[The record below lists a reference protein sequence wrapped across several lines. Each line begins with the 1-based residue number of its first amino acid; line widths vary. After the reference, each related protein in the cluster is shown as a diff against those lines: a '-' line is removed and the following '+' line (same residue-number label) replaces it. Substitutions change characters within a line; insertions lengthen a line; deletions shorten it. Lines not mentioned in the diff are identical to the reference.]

1 MTDSQKKPQLKM
13 INKLKCNENKLLNDM
28 PELSTQESQQKKKRN
43 RFKNIDWEQVLDYD
57 NLVLNDQVYEAPW
70 MRCTKK
76 RKKLCTSFDKN
87 DSTSNIQGSSFS
99 LTGSNSKIDSISLS
113 HSNELIS
120 PMSSLKIITTAEKN
134 CSGGN
139 KPNVSKQQKKSSEKD
154 NHSSN
159 VANKMKQ
166 GFQQC
171 SKQNGMDNSF
181 DEENLPKGDLKDKP
195 ISNIKQTRQKS
206 QKERELKAQQGE
218 DLTQQNKLITNE
230 TQFSQQK
237 IQSKSGK
244 SNKSNSLKANETSIN
259 TVSKAINTQDE
270 KNKYQDNSSNTN
282 HSSQIKESSLN
293 LLKTQYC
300 KKFLKKSQ
308 NDCSQEPSSEKS
320 RKSTANQEETKKD
333 KCINENLKVALQ
345 TRSQTK
351 RSPTSSR
358 LNEDA
363 LVINQSYDDS
373 DASTRDEDH
382 QDNHI
387 RQPHIKDRSIK
398 NQTQRIT
405 RAGVI
410 SNNDQLLT
418 LKESPQTKQN
428 KKDGENEKFGQTPE
442 KKSKKTQNIKDG
454 SSSKLKNEKE
464 LQQENEESQ
473 KGQQSLKGSKNKQLI
488 GKSSTIQEAGDDNQI
503 DKNKKQKKDN
513 NNNNNQKKNQRANKN
528 QFNLKLDETSN
539 SNQNSSQIELESN
552 SFEQAE
558 LQGQILSLNLNKQT
572 SQASLRGGPQAELNS
587 SVENLYEQSIPNIP
601 NKKSQFSKNIP
612 QNEKT
617 YSTSSL
623 DSEQNLEKI
632 DEELNIEESGFENS
646 NNNAAA
652 IQQLQINQQEI
663 DLDQQQVPHL
673 YIRNQDYATKVG
685 RSYQAV
691 IPELGSYNNQQN
703 HLQRLVTQQKV
714 WGRDW
719 IEEKQQKIIVKCTA
733 TLKQWY
739 GNRRNEEQCIQHLM
753 LLGFDDSKYNQF
765 LEENQDYFYNIYNQ
779 YDAKFIK
786 KKIKKKSLFSC
797 K

>member
-1 MTDSQKKPQLKM
+1 MTDSKKKPQLKM
-13 INKLKCNENKLLNDM
+13 ANKMKCDQNKLVNDI
-28 PELSTQESQQKKKRN
+28 PELSTQESQQKNKRN

-57 NLVLNDQVYEAPW
+57 KLVEDDQVYEAPW

-76 RKKLCTSFDKN
+76 RKKICKSSDKN
-87 DSTSNIQGSSFS
+87 DSTSIIQSSSSNLAGTNSNIQ
-99 LTGSNSKIDSISLS
+99 SISLS
-113 HSNELIS
+113 NLNELIS
-120 PMSSLKIITTAEKN
+120 PVSSLKIITTAENN
-134 CSGGN
+134 CSGEN
-139 KPNVSKQQKKSSEKD
+139 KPNVSKQQKKSFEKD
-154 NHSSN
+154 NHSTN
-159 VANKMKQ
+159 ITNKMKQ
-166 GFQQC
+166 GLQQC
-171 SKQNGMDNSF
+171 SKQNGIDISF
-181 DEENLPKGDLKDKP
+181 NEENLSKGNLKDEP

-218 DLTQQNKLITNE
+218 DLIQQNKLITNE
-230 TQFSQQK
+230 TQLSQQK

-244 SNKSNSLKANETSIN
+244 SNKSSSLKSKETLIN
-259 TVSKAINTQDE
+259 TVSKSINTSD
-270 KNKYQDNSSNTN
+270 KKDKFQDNSSKTAL
-282 HSSQIKESSLN
+282 SSQNEESSVN
-293 LLKTQYC
+293 LLNAQYR
-300 KKFLKKSQ
+300 KKCAKNQQ
-308 NDCSQEPSSEKS
+308 NDSFKEPPSEKS
-320 RKSTANQEETKKD
+320 RKNTDNQEEIKKD
-333 KCINENLKVALQ
+333 KCINENQQVPLQ

-351 RSPTSSR
+351 RSPTSFR

-387 RQPHIKDRSIK
+387 RQSHIKGRSIK
-398 NQTQRIT
+398 NQPQRIT
-405 RAGVI
+405 RAGAI
-410 SNNDQLLT
+410 SSNDQQT
-418 LKESPQTKQN
+418 LKESPLKKLN
-428 KKDGENEKFGQTPE
+428 KRDCETEKSGQSIE
-442 KKSKKTQNIKDG
+442 KRSKKTQNTQVD
-454 SSSKLKNEKE
+454 SSNKLKNEKKI
-464 LQQENEESQ
+464 QQENEESY
-473 KGQQSLKGSKNKQLI
+473 KEQQSQKGSKNKQLI
-488 GKSSTIQEAGDDNQI
+488 DKSTTMLEVGDDNQI
-503 DKNKKQKKDN
+503 DKNKKQNK
-513 NNNNNQKKNQRANKN
+513 NNNNNQKKNKRSNKN

-539 SNQNSSQIELESN
+539 SNQNSSHIDSEQNNFQQVES
-552 SFEQAE
+552 
-558 LQGQILSLNLNKQT
+558 QGQILSLNLNKQP
-572 SQASLRGGPQAELNS
+572 SQASLRGEDQPELNT
-587 SVENLYEQSIPNIP
+587 SVENLDEQTIPNMP

-617 YSTSSL
+617 YSASSL

-632 DEELNIEESGFENS
+632 EEELNIEESGFENS
-646 NNNAAA
+646 TNNAVA
-652 IQQLQINQQEI
+652 IQQQQNNQQEI

-685 RSYQAV
+685 RGYQAV
-691 IPELGSYNNQQN
+691 IPELGSYNHQQN
-703 HLQRLVTQQKV
+703 HLERLVTQQKV

-753 LLGFDDSKYNQF
+753 LLGFDHSKYNQF

>member
-1 MTDSQKKPQLKM
+1 M
-13 INKLKCNENKLLNDM
+13 INKLKCEQNKLLNNL
-28 PELSTQESQQKKKRN
+28 PELSAQESQQKKQRN
-43 RFKNIDWEQVLDYD
+43 RFENIDWEQVLDYD

-76 RKKLCTSFDKN
+76 RKKICKSSEKN
-87 DSTSNIQGSSFS
+87 DSISILQSSSQNLTGTNSNIE
-99 LTGSNSKIDSISLS
+99 SISLS
-113 HSNELIS
+113 HLNELIS
-120 PMSSLKIITTAEKN
+120 PVSSLKIITTAENN
-134 CSGGN
+134 CSGGS

-159 VANKMKQ
+159 ITNKMKQ
-166 GFQQC
+166 GFQQY

-181 DEENLPKGDLKDKP
+181 TEQNLPKGDLKDEP

-230 TQFSQQK
+230 TQISQQK
-237 IQSKSGK
+237 IQNKSGK
-244 SNKSNSLKANETSIN
+244 SNKNQPFMSKEASIN
-259 TVSKAINTQDE
+259 TVSKTINTSD
-270 KNKYQDNSSNTN
+270 KKDKFQDNTT
-282 HSSQIKESSLN
+282 IEESSAN
-293 LLKTQYC
+293 LLNAQYL
-300 KKFLKKSQ
+300 KKNIKKSQ
-308 NDCSQEPSSEKS
+308 NDFSKELPIEKN
-320 RKSTANQEETKKD
+320 RKSTVNQEETKKD
-333 KCINENLKVALQ
+333 KCISENQQGALQ

-351 RSPTSSR
+351 RSPTSFR

-387 RQPHIKDRSIK
+387 RQSHVKGRSIK

-405 RAGVI
+405 RAGAI
-410 SNNDQLLT
+410 SNNEQQLTQKERMLT
-418 LKESPQTKQN
+418 KENQ
-428 KKDGENEKFGQTPE
+428 KDGENEKCGQSLE
-442 KKSKKTQNIKDG
+442 KRSKRTQNTKDG
-454 SSSKLKNEKE
+454 SSIKLKNEKE
-464 LQQENEESQ
+464 IQQENEESY

-488 GKSSTIQEAGDDNQI
+488 EKSTTIPEAGDDNQI
-503 DKNKKQKKDN
+503 DKNKKPKKS
-513 NNNNNQKKNQRANKN
+513 NNNNNQKRNKRANKN
-528 QFNLKLDETSN
+528 QFNLKLDEISN
-539 SNQNSSQIELESN
+539 SNQTSSHLDSYQN
-552 SFEQAE
+552 TFEQVE
-558 LQGQILSLNLNKQT
+558 SQGKFLSLNLNKKPN
-572 SQASLRGGPQAELNS
+572 QASLRGESQAELNT
-587 SVENLYEQSIPNIP
+587 SVENLDEQIIPNMP
-601 NKKSQFSKNIP
+601 NKKSQFSKNIQ

-617 YSTSSL
+617 YSASSL

-632 DEELNIEESGFENS
+632 EEELNVEESGFDNS
-646 NNNAAA
+646 TNNPAA
-652 IQQLQINQQEI
+652 IQQQQNNQQEI

-685 RSYQAV
+685 RGYQAI
-691 IPELGSYNNQQN
+691 IPELGSYSYQQN

-753 LLGFDDSKYNQF
+753 LQGFDHTKYNQF